1 MTVERLLLRM
11 GGESGTD
18 NVISAGDVLTLSI
31 ARSGYCVHTF
41 RTYPAEI
48 KGGPVMFQL
57 RVGVNPVPSLGDQLD
72 VLVAF
77 NEEAWDLHHEALR
90 PDGVLVYDPSMM
102 DVPEGFH
109 GVTYGVPLERTARD
123 LNLRKGK
130 NLIGLGA
137 MSALFGFDFNYLQAT
152 VKDKYGKRPEFAE
165 SNRMALLAGYEWVK
179 KNLETD
185 SSLFLAPPHPRE
197 HDNLVMSGNDAI
209 VAAALA
215 AGCRFYAGYPITPA
229 SDILEGMAKHLP
241 EIGGASVQTEDEI
254 AAIGAVVGASVAGV
268 KAMTATSGP
277 GFSLMQE
284 LLGLATMAE
293 VPLVVVDAQR
303 AGPSTGMP
311 TKMEQGD
318 LNVALYG
325 AHGDAPRIVLAPRSV
340 EDCFYQTM
348 HAFNLAESYQ
358 MPVILLSDQSLSHR
372 TETLPIPDAER
383 VPVVYRRRPTAEE
396 AQNYLRY
403 TITESGLSP
412 MAVPGYDRTP
422 FTATGLEH
430 DETGEP
436 SYTPQM
442 HTAQMDKR
450 GRKFEAVAEKLC
462 DLEEPLGCC
471 TYGVPEEEAEV
482 GVLTWGST
490 AGAVREAV
498 EELAAEGYPVAALIP
513 AVINPLPANRIRY
526 FAQNL
531 KAIIVPEVNR
541 SGQFAAWVK
550 AHTELP
556 LIPHT
561 KYGGLPFTPN
571 EVRAKVMEFLVSKS
585 AVPAQRAE
593 THEVEEQAER
603 SGVPGP
609 ETDSE
614 PGMDKRNRRR

>member
-1 MTVERLLLRM
+1 
-11 GGESGTD
+11 
-18 NVISAGDVLTLSI
+18 
-31 ARSGYCVHTF
+31 
-41 RTYPAEI
+41 
-48 KGGPVMFQL
+48 
-57 RVGVNPVPSLGDQLD
+57 
-72 VLVAF
+72 
-77 NEEAWDLHHEALR
+77 
-90 PDGVLVYDPSMM
+90 
-102 DVPEGFH
+102 
-109 GVTYGVPLERTARD
+109 
-123 LNLRKGK
+123 
-130 NLIGLGA
+130 
-137 MSALFGFDFNYLQAT
+137 
-152 VKDKYGKRPEFAE
+152 
-165 SNRMALLAGYEWVK
+165 
-179 KNLETD
+179 
-185 SSLFLAPPHPRE
+185 
-197 HDNLVMSGNDAI
+197 
-209 VAAALA
+209 
-215 AGCRFYAGYPITPA
+215 
-229 SDILEGMAKHLP
+229 MAKHLP
-241 EIGGASVQTEDEI
+241 EVGGASVQTEDEI

-348 HAFNLAESYQ
+348 HAFNLAETYQ

-372 TETLPIPDAER
+372 TETLSVPDDKR

-403 TITESGLSP
+403 AVTESGLSP
-412 MAVPGYDRTP
+412 MAVPGFDLTP

-442 HTAQMDKR
+442 HTEQMDKR
-450 GRKFEAVAEKLC
+450 GRKFEAAAEELC
-462 DLEEPLGCC
+462 DLESPLGCC
-471 TYGVPEEEAEV
+471 AYGVPEEDAEV

-498 EELAAEGYPVAALIP
+498 EELAAEGYPVAALVP

-556 LIPHT
+556 LISYT

-571 EVRAKVMEFLVSKS
+571 EVRAKVMEFLVSKA
-585 AVPAQRAE
+585 AVPAQQAE
-593 THEVEEQAER
+593 TRQAEEEAER
-603 SGVPGP
+603 SAVPGP

-614 PGMDKRNRRR
+614 PGMSKRSRRR